1 MPASEDDAGIP
12 LVFTA
17 RTPGYVPPKEYVQF
31 LDMGGELARL
41 FSLKE
46 VKALKAAVQ
55 LLKNR
60 MQIHVQLYYCR
71 GYLKQQPNEKQ
82 LFPNRTARKLA
93 RA

>member
-12 LVFTA
+12 LVVTA
-17 RTPGYVPPKEYVQF
+17 RKPGYVPPKEYVQF

-55 LLKNR
+55 LF
-60 MQIHVQLYYCR
+60 HS
-71 GYLKQQPNEKQ
+71 
-82 LFPNRTARKLA
+82 
-93 RA
+93 